1 MLMNDPTKKKGFAKL
16 FSFASPKSLFPH
28 SHMQVFFF
36 FFFSPHKAGR
46 SEVGNS
52 SMPGSN
58 KHFKGDVCFGFHK
71 LISTKALNPLD
82 RQGTEVH
89 T

>member
-1 MLMNDPTKKKGFAKL
+1 MNDPAKKKGFAKL
-16 FSFASPKSLFPH
+16 FSFASPKSLLILTCR
-28 SHMQVFFF
+28 SFF
-36 FFFSPHKAGR
+36 FFFSHKAGR